1 MKFYLLCIL
10 SLSVFAQEEL
20 KDIVFA
26 HTSEKELKMDIYFP
40 ENKQESRS
48 VLMWIHGGG
57 WKAGSKKNCKLKWLV
72 EHGYVVASVSYRFSQ
87 EAKFPAQIHDCKAAL
102 RYLKANANKYGLDKN
117 RIAVS
122 GASAGGQLAALMATS
137 ADDEFLDGKLGD
149 YSNETTQVP
158 VVIDFYGASDFLLR
172 EKNQPEK
179 VNKKGGVVYELLGGA
194 VQDKR
199 ELAKKASAAH
209 QVGKGDSAILIIHG
223 SQDKVVLPGQSK
235 RLHEAYQIKG
245 LNSQLHI
252 IDGAGHGG
260 KDFDNEEIK
269 KMILK
274 FLETNGV

>member
-274 FLETNGV
+274 FLKTNGV

>member
-1 MKFYLLCIL
+1 MKFYLLCML
-10 SLSVFAQEEL
+10 SLSVFAQKEL

-26 HTSEKELKMDIYFP
+26 RTPEKELKMDIYFP
-40 ENKQESRS
+40 ANKQENRP

-57 WKAGSKKNCKLKWLV
+57 WKAGSKNNCQLKYLV
-72 EHGYVVASVSYRFSQ
+72 EHGYVVASISYRFSQ

-102 RYLKANANKYGLDKN
+102 RYLKANAKKYGIDKN

-137 ADDEFLDGKLGD
+137 AGDEFLDGDLGVH
-149 YSNETTQVP
+149 SKEKTQVP

-172 EKNQPEK
+172 EKNQPAK

-194 VQDKR
+194 VQDNK
-199 ELAKKASAAH
+199 ELAKKASAAY
-209 QVGKGDSAILIIHG
+209 QVGQGDSAILIIHG
-223 SQDKVVLPGQSK
+223 SKDKVVLPGQSK
-235 RLHEAYQIKG
+235 RLHEVYQTKG

-252 IDGAGHGG
+252 IEGAGHGG
-260 KDFDNEEIK
+260 KAFGNDEIK

-274 FLETNGV
+274 FLKTNGV